1 MGTINYVG
9 SLRYDMH
16 GRKRKTNSL
25 KKKARSSSQVRTHGF
40 HPCNLG
46 SNPGRATNQQVLEQA
61 RAMIKS
67 APLKT
72 DFEKAKDLE
81 RARFQ
86 EEKRELSKNWTVA
99 PAYNKGA
106 YQVIPKSDVKH
117 IGK

>member
-1 MGTINYVG
+1 MKEKSQAHSEEWDIFIH
-9 SLRYDMH
+9 SDLS
-16 GRKRKTNSL
+16 NS
-25 KKKARSSSQVRTHGF
+25 A
-40 HPCNLG
+40 
-46 SNPGRATNQQVLEQA
+46 
-61 RAMIKS
+61 